1 VVCVKLQSVPRASIR
16 FNRNL
21 QLHNRTTW
29 MSWEEIM
36 RGALQLIFL
45 VVVTVSNS
53 AFADTTAYRPEGC
66 NQPLQVTDR
75 SSKRGSQLAEVYCGF
90 GRTCNDGETCCLKG
104 ISASCCSKDELC
116 NLGMCVPRPPKKE
129 TP

>member
-1 VVCVKLQSVPRASIR
+1 
-16 FNRNL
+16 
-21 QLHNRTTW
+21 
-29 MSWEEIM
+29 M

-45 VVVTVSNS
+45 VVVTVTNS

-66 NQPLQVTDR
+66 NQPTSLLQVTDR
-75 SSKRGSQLAEVYCGF
+75 SRKSGSQLAAVYCGF

-104 ISASCCSKDELC
+104 ISASCCTKDELC
-116 NLGMCVPRPPKKE
+116 NSGMCVPRPPKKE